1 LDSPFEPKAI
11 AFSIDAGTRSPRRI
25 VPFDPGIYL
34 SVGTQLGTVGRLWRN
49 RPFAVTKMG
58 QLWRLVRESHEQ
70 PLMGEP
76 RQAELVSPGETG
88 VTFIGHSSFF
98 LQIGGR
104 NVLVDP
110 VFANRL
116 VVLRRQRRP
125 GLRISEMPPIDVV
138 LVTHAHMD
146 HLNIASL
153 RRVVRATR
161 RARGRAPEILVPHGV
176 DDLVSQLG
184 FRTVTTLKW
193 WQEAEIAGLRIT
205 MTPCRHWG
213 ARMFKDTHR
222 HYGGYVL
229 QSGQQS
235 IYHSGDTAYFD
246 GFAEIGRRLAPRIAL
261 LPIGA
266 YYPDTYR
273 SVHTSPEE
281 AVRGFMEVGARWM
294 VPMHYG
300 TFRLGREPMDEPL
313 HRLRAEA
320 VRLGIADKVKVLEE
334 GETLRTAS
342 AVGPRHS

>member
-1 LDSPFEPKAI
+1 
-11 AFSIDAGTRSPRRI
+11 
-25 VPFDPGIYL
+25 V
-34 SVGTQLGTVGRLWRN
+34 TQLWR
-49 RPFAVTKMG
+49 RKPFVVTKVG

-70 PLMGEP
+70 PIEGQS
-76 RQAELVSPGETG
+76 RQAELVEPGETG

-110 VFANRL
+110 VFATRL
-116 VVLRRQRRP
+116 ILLRRQRHP
-125 GLRISEMPPIDVV
+125 GIRVENIPAIDVV

-153 RRVVRATR
+153 RKIIRSTR
-161 RARGRAPEILVPHGV
+161 RLRGRAPEIVVPHGV
-176 DDLVSQLG
+176 EDLVSQLG
-184 FRTVTTLKW
+184 FRKVSTLKW
-193 WQEAEIAGLRIT
+193 WQEVEVAGLRVT

-213 ARMFKDTHR
+213 ARMFNDTHR
-222 HYGGYVL
+222 GFGGYVIR
-229 QSGQQS
+229 SGNRS

-246 GFAEIGRRLAPRIAL
+246 GFAEIGRRLAPEVAL

-266 YYPDTYR
+266 YFPDSYR

-281 AVRGFMEVGARWM
+281 AVRGFVELGARMM

-313 HRLRAEA
+313 KRLRAEA
-320 VRLGIADKVKVLEE
+320 ARLGIGDSIRVLEE
-334 GETLRTAS
+334 GETLRT
-342 AVGPRHS
+342 RL